1 MTDEEYYC
9 GKYLTTSNTIPYN
22 ENLNT
27 QLVYGNEA
35 LKKEIKVRDCKVE
48 INLYKRPPMELKKGK
63 EDKNGTIEKKKIVN
77 EKAELVDENIT
88 LKIVGNSMDNPN
100 VVEDLMKENARL
112 NLRIKNIEG
121 TLKERKDT
129 IKELLKPNDKNE
141 FDEHIWGLIVNNN
154 LVKQVK

>member
-48 INLYKRPPMELKKGK
+48 INLYKRPTM
-63 EDKNGTIEKKKIVN
+63 
-77 EKAELVDENIT
+77 
-88 LKIVGNSMDNPN
+88 
-100 VVEDLMKENARL
+100 
-112 NLRIKNIEG
+112 
-121 TLKERKDT
+121 
-129 IKELLKPNDKNE
+129 
-141 FDEHIWGLIVNNN
+141 
-154 LVKQVK
+154 

>member
-1 MTDEEYYC
+1 MV
-9 GKYLTTSNTIPYN
+9 
-22 ENLNT
+22 
-27 QLVYGNEA
+27 QL
-35 LKKEIKVRDCKVE
+35 
-48 INLYKRPPMELKKGK
+48 KRKQ
-63 EDKNGTIEKKKIVN
+63 IVN

>member
-48 INLYKRPPMELKKGK
+48 TNLYKRPPMELKEGK
-63 EDKNGTIEKKKIVN
+63 EDKNGTIEKKK
-77 EKAELVDENIT
+77 KC
-88 LKIVGNSMDNPN
+88 K
-100 VVEDLMKENARL
+100 
-112 NLRIKNIEG
+112 
-121 TLKERKDT
+121 
-129 IKELLKPNDKNE
+129 
-141 FDEHIWGLIVNNN
+141 
-154 LVKQVK
+154 

>member
-1 MTDEEYYC
+1 
-9 GKYLTTSNTIPYN
+9 
-22 ENLNT
+22 
-27 QLVYGNEA
+27 
-35 LKKEIKVRDCKVE
+35 
-48 INLYKRPPMELKKGK
+48 
-63 EDKNGTIEKKKIVN
+63 
-77 EKAELVDENIT
+77 
-88 LKIVGNSMDNPN
+88 
-100 VVEDLMKENARL
+100 MKENARL